1 MPSPVYG
8 VCVDSKSIVGVA
20 ICAIP
25 GYRIEATETR
35 IKFDNPNRLT
45 RNMKVKADR
54 IRFWATSRSSPKFA
68 FLKDI
73 RALSRRDYR
82 DT

>member
-1 MPSPVYG
+1 
-8 VCVDSKSIVGVA
+8 VDNKSIVGVA

-25 GYRIEATETR
+25 GYRMEATDTR
-35 IKFDNPNRLT
+35 MKFDNPNRLT

-54 IRFWATSRSSPKFA
+54 IPFCAISRSSPKFA

-73 RALSRRDYR
+73 QALSRPLKLIKN
-82 DT
+82 TTPNTI